1 MVTVTEAEEVDAKLV
16 AGVDGDPYTARRLRE
31 HFIALTDDTRCRA
44 STQCTLKQCRC
55 EQGAKMY
62 SSVQKIDRNTDR
74 KADRQTD
81 SQTVRQTDRQ
91 TDGDILQMFVRTTY
105 VRWWY

>member
-1 MVTVTEAEEVDAKLV
+1 MQRLLQGRRGGQKLV

-74 KADRQTD
+74 KADRQ
-81 SQTVRQTDRQ
+81 SVRQAYRQTDRQ
-91 TDGDILQMFVRTTY
+91 TDRQTEMFCRCS
-105 VRWWY
+105 RKN